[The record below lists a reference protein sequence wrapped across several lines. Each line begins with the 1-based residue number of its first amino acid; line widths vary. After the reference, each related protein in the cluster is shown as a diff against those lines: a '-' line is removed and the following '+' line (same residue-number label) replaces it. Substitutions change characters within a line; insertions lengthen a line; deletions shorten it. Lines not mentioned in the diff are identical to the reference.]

1 MYKVILDTDIG
12 DDIDDAI
19 ALALAVNR
27 AEIDLVGVVT
37 TYRNSYMRAKI
48 AMALLDGWNRMDI
61 PVCIGNDDPLKQAY
75 YYFPYEKRDEKGK
88 PIIGHYEDYMKDFQE
103 CSESGLEFMARAV
116 RENPNEI
123 TLVAIGPL
131 TDVAKFIQEYPTEYA
146 LLKEVVIMGGRFD
159 EDRAE
164 WNIKCDPEAAAIVLA
179 SEQKIRLVPLDVTL
193 KCVFSKEQV
202 ERLHDGCVGNKRLSK
217 MIDVWLTNSRNR
229 TMPILHDPLALASVF
244 SDFCDFTPKKVRVAL
259 EGNERGRTIFDEEG
273 KEILVSLTVKAKDFT
288 DFVCD
293 SLCKSKLGG
302 AK

>member
-1 MYKVILDTDIG
+1 M
-12 DDIDDAI
+12 
-19 ALALAVNR
+19 
-27 AEIDLVGVVT
+27 GVVT

-61 PVCIGNDDPLKQAY
+61 PVCVGNDDPLKQAY

-103 CSESGLEFMARAV
+103 CSESGSEFMARAV

-131 TDVAKFIQEYPTEYA
+131 TNVAKFIQEYPAEYA
-146 LLKEVVIMGGRFD
+146 LLKEVVVMGGRFD
-159 EDRAE
+159 EERAE
-164 WNIKCDPEAAAIVLA
+164 WNIMCDPEAAAIVLS

-202 ERLHDGCVGNKRLSK
+202 ERLRDGCLGNKRLSK
-217 MIDVWLTNSRNR
+217 MIDIWLVNSGNY

-244 SDFCDFTPKKVRVAL
+244 SDFCDFNPKKVRVAL
-259 EGNERGRTIFDEEG
+259 EGNARGCTIFDDAG
-273 KEILVSLTVKAKDFT
+273 KEILVSLTVRAKDFT

-293 SLCKSKLGG
+293 SLCK
-302 AK
+302 

>member
-202 ERLHDGCVGNKRLSK
+202 AWLLKEMSVVGRFL
-217 MIDVWLTNSRNR
+217 M
-229 TMPILHDPLALASVF
+229 
-244 SDFCDFTPKKVRVAL
+244 KK
-259 EGNERGRTIFDEEG
+259 EKKF
-273 KEILVSLTVKAKDFT
+273 
-288 DFVCD
+288 
-293 SLCKSKLGG
+293 
-302 AK
+302 